1 MSLHTTCMYTG
12 VVQST
17 SSQVGIHVWQG
28 PGSVVP
34 PDKLLLPE
42 TQLVTVE
49 DSIADGE
56 VVLGVTEVVG
66 EHAAG
71 TLIQVAQLEVGEGE
85 REGGGGGGGGGREG
99 GGGGG
104 REGGG
109 EEERGGRGERGG
121 KK

>member
-1 MSLHTTCMYTG
+1 MHVHGGS
-12 VVQST
+12 ST
-17 SSQVGIHVWQG
+17 SSQVGIHVWEG
-28 PGSVVP
+28 PGSLVP
-34 PDKLLLPE
+34 PDKLFLPE

-85 REGGGGGGGGGREG
+85 REGGG
-99 GGGGG
+99 
-104 REGGG
+104 